1 MPLFNNQSYLPVN
14 DKGYLPRY
22 NQGYTIQVMKT
33 LAERL
38 SFAMERAQYDQYKL
52 AAAVGMSQVAIHKL
66 LVGKSKSSRKITQIA
81 TTLGVDPIWLA
92 ENKGN
97 QPPREDAG
105 LRRVRMSPREIVVLN
120 YIQAGHP
127 KEVIDDYA
135 PGDGMERIYVDEETE
150 KKLGPYAFA
159 LIVEGDSMEKEY
171 REGDRVLVDPGAAV
185 RPGDVVVA
193 KLDKCDAATLKQYRS
208 RGDDEQG
215 CPMFELVPFNNN
227 YPTELVSSKN
237 PGQIIGPV
245 IEHTRKV
252 RR

>member
-1 MPLFNNQSYLPVN
+1 MLMETIGLRIKTARVALA
-14 DKGYLPRY
+14 DKTG
-22 NQGYTIQVMKT
+22 
-33 LAERL
+33 ERI
-38 SFAMERAQYDQYKL
+38 SQKKL
-52 AAAVGMSQVAIHKL
+52 AQMCGWEDAQSRVGNYENNIRKPSPEDIQRIAKVTGFRAEWL
-66 LVGKSKSSRKITQIA
+66 LYGAGPKTEEVPA
-81 TTLGVDPIWLA
+81 
-92 ENKGN
+92 
-97 QPPREDAG
+97 DAG

-120 YIQAGHP
+120 YVQAGHP

-135 PGDGMERIYVDEETE
+135 PGDGMERIYVDEESE
-150 KKLGPYAFA
+150 KRLGPYAFA
-159 LIVEGDSMEKEY
+159 LIVEGDSMETEY
-171 REGDRVLVDPGAAV
+171 REGDRVLIDPAAPV